1 MLVMMQAW
9 CTAWWKA
16 EREEALRQLDDLTDA
31 PNAWQPALT
40 LLTTPDSSPGL
51 DILEDDTRYHLSQAW
66 LLRIISTMRG

>member
-1 MLVMMQAW
+1 MQAW

-40 LLTTPDSSPGL
+40 LLTTPDSDPSLGV
-51 DILEDDTRYHLSQAW
+51 LEDEIRCGGRLRYKQCGLYQ
-66 LLRIISTMRG
+66 LLRL